1 MKTQNNK
8 TEKLFSTA
16 QILQILFA
24 LFFIFYF
31 LGYHLIKAN
40 V

>member
-8 TEKLFSTA
+8 TQKAFSTA

-24 LFFIFYF
+24 LIFFFYF
-31 LGYHLIKAN
+31 LGHALIA
-40 V
+40 VGA